1 MALPAAG
8 AAFPDDQTAPPQG
21 EDDDQVAPI
30 PDGYA
35 QRPGGRNIAGPGDY
49 GVREKVVRVLAR
61 DPEIAAQPYRLILV
75 NGGAVFSGQMGTLAL
90 KMRALRTAAS
100 IRGVINVT
108 DEMRVAPSDAG
119 DAGLRDAVG
128 GLLSDATEEL
138 GLRDL
143 RVECEGGVVTL
154 TGTVRDYPARIRA
167 EDLAGAVAG
176 VTRVANRLR
185 AADAPAGTDDGS
197 LRRAVAAYLGDF
209 RRYPYPAE
217 IQVQVDGGVATLT
230 GRVNLFIG
238 RVLAGN
244 MAAQVGGVVRVDNR
258 IKVDPSL
265 GPVRTTVKALP

>member
-1 MALPAAG
+1 
-8 AAFPDDQTAPPQG
+8 
-21 EDDDQVAPI
+21 
-30 PDGYA
+30 
-35 QRPGGRNIAGPGDY
+35 
-49 GVREKVVRVLAR
+49 
-61 DPEIAAQPYRLILV
+61 
-75 NGGAVFSGQMGTLAL
+75 
-90 KMRALRTAAS
+90 
-100 IRGVINVT
+100 
-108 DEMRVAPSDAG
+108 
-119 DAGLRDAVG
+119 
-128 GLLSDATEEL
+128 
-138 GLRDL
+138 
-143 RVECEGGVVTL
+143 VTL
-154 TGTVRDYPARIRA
+154 TGTVRDYAARIRA

-197 LRRAVAAYLGDF
+197 LGRAVAAYLGDF